1 MKLKISEIKE
11 LVDGLNEIVQKE
23 MNISLSFKVK
33 RNAMKI
39 NDEVKII
46 SEMRESIVEKYDLEN
61 AEEHNKALEELDELN
76 NQEVDIELQM
86 LSVSELEESNISV
99 KPSVL
104 ANLEPIITDDNEWF
118 NDGEEE

>member
-104 ANLEPIITDDNEWF
+104 ANLEPIITDDNE
-118 NDGEEE
+118 